1 MMEISK
7 CVFKQK
13 DDIHLSNGS
22 RLMTVEF
29 SHHSCEDEVNGH
41 HYITQKSVPIQR
53 PKFGPFTLTLIPKE
67 VYSLYISYMGSKS
80 LLHFELHHVTLNC
93 FACQAETVRL

>member
-1 MMEISK
+1 MEISK

-22 RLMTVEF
+22 KLMTVEF
-29 SHHSCEDEVNGH
+29 SHNSCEETNGQH
-41 HYITQKSVPIQR
+41 HYITQRSMPVQA

-67 VYSLYISYMGSKS
+67 VK
-80 LLHFELHHVTLNC
+80 
-93 FACQAETVRL
+93 